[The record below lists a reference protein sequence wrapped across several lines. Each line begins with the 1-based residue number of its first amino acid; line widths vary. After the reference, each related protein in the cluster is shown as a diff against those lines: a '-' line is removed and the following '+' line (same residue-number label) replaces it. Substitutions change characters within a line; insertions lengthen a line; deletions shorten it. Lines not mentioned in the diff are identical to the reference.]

1 MKTTTILIGLLSVSA
16 LTITSC
22 KKKGCTDPTADN
34 FQTEAEKDDG
44 TCEYTTEGNVT
55 LNFTHNFGGTAV
67 TSADFDQLNYTNAN
81 GDLLSVTKMQYL
93 ISDVRFYKTNGDSL
107 YVSGYH
113 LIDLDDAATLSY
125 TLPKAIDI
133 DNYTGIGFNYG
144 FDIEDNVDGAY
155 ADLNVASWSSPMML
169 GGGYHQMKFEGRFV
183 DGNMDTTSFQYHN
196 LSTAREI
203 TMTDTIFHAN
213 YASIDLNK
221 SFTLSGDANVDVQ
234 MDISEW
240 FVNPNLWDLD
250 SNYTMLMPNYEA
262 QVMMTQ
268 NASTVF
274 SLGDITE

>member
-1 MKTTTILIGLLSVSA
+1 MKIKLYIIGLVGITA
-16 LTITSC
+16 LASC

-34 FQTEAEKDDG
+34 FQTEAEKDNG

-55 LNFTHNFGGTAV
+55 LNFTHNFDGTAV
-67 TSADFDQLNYTNAN
+67 TSADFDQLLYTNAN

-93 ISDVRFYKTNGDSL
+93 ISDVRLYKTNGDSL

-113 LIDLDDAATLSY
+113 LIDLGDEATMSY
-125 TLPKAIDI
+125 VLPNSIDI
-133 DNYTGIGFNYG
+133 GNYTGIGFNYG
-144 FDIEDNVDGAY
+144 FDAEDNVDGAY
-155 ADLNVASWSSPMML
+155 TDLNAASWSSPMML

-196 LSTAREI
+196 ISKAREI
-203 TMTDTIFHAN
+203 TMSDTTFHDN
-213 YASIDLNK
+213 YASIH
-221 SFTLSGDANVDVQ
+221 LSKTFSLFGDAAVDVQ

-240 FVNPNLWDLD
+240 FVNPNLWELD
-250 SNYTMLMPNYEA
+250 SNYTMLMPNYNA
-262 QVMMTQ
+262 QVMMKQ